1 MVQSI
6 DSLLC
11 LLLTVKV
18 IFPNIP
24 LVNMAMVNSL
34 VLSRHMLLA
43 DWFLV
48 ALSLI
53 DYSAPFRGD
62 DYCDDRV
69 CLCLSTSKSPELHVQ
84 FLPNFLCLLAVSWSC
99 GGVLIRYVL
108 PVLWITSYLHTNDS
122 ISHLKPRWKSMYP
135 KARYSD
141 RCCSPS
147 TAAWWLTSLRLTAS
161 DTTSTPTTHSFTLR
175 CTQTTQLMA
184 CPFSLHVPP
193 MSSSGICRTD
203 SS

>member
-6 DSLLC
+6 DSILC

-48 ALSLI
+48 VLSLI

-69 CLCLSTSKSPELHVQ
+69 CLCVYPRANLRKYMS
-84 FLPNFLCLLAVSWSC
+84 NFYQIFCACWLYLGPVAV
-99 GGVLIRYVL
+99 
-108 PVLWITSYLHTNDS
+108 
-122 ISHLKPRWKSMYP
+122 
-135 KARYSD
+135 
-141 RCCSPS
+141 
-147 TAAWWLTSLRLTAS
+147 
-161 DTTSTPTTHSFTLR
+161 F
-175 CTQTTQLMA
+175 
-184 CPFSLHVPP
+184 
-193 MSSSGICRTD
+193 
-203 SS
+203 

>member
-6 DSLLC
+6 DSVLC

-62 DYCDDRV
+62 DYCKY
-69 CLCLSTSKSPELHVQ
+69 KSPSVL
-84 FLPNFLCLLAVSWSC
+84 LPHFWLSKCKYKSPSVLLPHFWLSKC
-99 GGVLIRYVL
+99 KLDIVLISLWGLMHKIYPTSRY
-108 PVLWITSYLHTNDS
+108 
-122 ISHLKPRWKSMYP
+122 
-135 KARYSD
+135 
-141 RCCSPS
+141 
-147 TAAWWLTSLRLTAS
+147 
-161 DTTSTPTTHSFTLR
+161 
-175 CTQTTQLMA
+175 
-184 CPFSLHVPP
+184 
-193 MSSSGICRTD
+193 
-203 SS
+203 